1 MPLEFTNEG
10 ALALRGTNFPT
21 HHPPRLAHILCMILP
36 MPELPDDAT
45 FASRYRDMSDG
56 ELLKLAAKPWEVS
69 DEAWDALEDE
79 LDRRGLDVPEAEA
92 APVVSVPEKR
102 NLVLLRRFRDMPEAL
117 LAKGKLES
125 SGLEVFLA
133 DDNMVRLDWFYS
145 NLVGGVKLMV
155 DAEQFAEASRVLNE
169 PVPEGWLSES
179 EE

>member
-1 MPLEFTNEG
+1 
-10 ALALRGTNFPT
+10 
-21 HHPPRLAHILCMILP
+21 MILP
-36 MPELPDDAT
+36 MPEFPEDAT
-45 FASRYRDMSDG
+45 FAARYRDMDDG
-56 ELLKLAAKPWEVS
+56 ELLRLASKPWEIS
-69 DEAWDALEDE
+69 DDAWDALEDE

-92 APVVSVPEKR
+92 APVISVPEKR

-125 SGLEVFLA
+125 AGIECFLG

-169 PVPEGWLSES
+169 PVSEGELSEFD
-179 EE
+179 E